1 MYKMIYTM
9 SGYDHQDW
17 TPVVIRSSRV
27 ASIARQSVQN
37 PSGTKEFNKLNED
50 DVPILNKMTREQ
62 ATALSQARAAKKMSQ
77 KELAN
82 ALNMDVSIIKDYE
95 SCNVKN
101 FKKEVYSKIMSR
113 LGVKY

>member
-1 MYKMIYTM
+1 MSG

-27 ASIARQSVQN
+27 ANVAKQTVQN
-37 PSGTKEFNKLNED
+37 PSGTKEFHKLNED
-50 DVPILNKMTREQ
+50 DIPVLNKMTREQ
-62 ATALSQARAAKKMSQ
+62 ATALSQARSAKGLSQ
-77 KELAN
+77 KDLAK
-82 ALNMDVSIIKDYE
+82 ALNMDISIIKDYE

-101 FKKEVYSKIMSR
+101 FKKGVYNKIMTR